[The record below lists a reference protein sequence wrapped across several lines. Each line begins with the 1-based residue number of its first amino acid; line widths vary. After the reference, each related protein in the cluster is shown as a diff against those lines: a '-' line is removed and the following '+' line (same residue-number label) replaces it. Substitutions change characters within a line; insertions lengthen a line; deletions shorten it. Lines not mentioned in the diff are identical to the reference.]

1 MASSASLAGRALL
14 ALLLLIVFYVLAI
27 GIALGMIGLGILQL
41 KIGGRVSPKLILICF
56 ATGGIILWSIIPRP
70 DKFEPPGPR
79 LDPRLQPELFA
90 FLEEIASAVGQAM
103 PVDVYLVPDVN
114 AFVTQRGGI
123 MGMGSKR
130 VMGLGLPLMQVLS
143 VNELRGV
150 IAHEFG
156 HFAGGD
162 TKLGPWIYKTRSALV
177 RTIVNLQGGITGWFF
192 LQYFKL
198 FLWITQA
205 ISRAQEYAADQHAAE
220 LVGSKAFESGLR
232 MTRGAAVAFNSYMD
246 SEYLPVLSAGFRPP
260 LAEGFASFLGSE
272 EIAKKLDELVEEAA
286 RTERSDPYDSHPALR
301 DRLAAIKSLPPG
313 QEKEEDPHAISLLGD
328 SLDALEKELLGM
340 VLGVR
345 ARKLEA
351 ISWQETTDKVTVPRW
366 KEMLAE
372 HGKALAGVTPAA
384 LADDPKRLSKI
395 GGSFAKG
402 APPSEFKRAGAALVG
417 TAIAY
422 ALIQRGYAAKDEVGK
437 STALEKDGVSVP
449 IFEKLGKLAEGE
461 LAPEKWKKL
470 CDQLEVADLDLG
482 SLVPA
487 NEPKTKTTRKRKL

>member
-14 ALLLLIVFYVLAI
+14 AVVLLIIFYALAI
-27 GIALGMIGLGILQL
+27 GISLGLFAIAYLHATTSS
-41 KIGGRVSPKLILICF
+41 RVYVKLVAGCVI
-56 ATGGIILWSIIPRP
+56 TGCVILWSIVPRP

-90 FLEEIASAVGQAM
+90 FLKKIADAVGQAM

-177 RTIVNLQGGITGWFF
+177 RTIVNLQGGIAGWFF

-260 LAEGFASFLGSE
+260 LAEGFATFLGSE
-272 EIAKKLDELVEEAA
+272 EIAKKLDELVEKAA
-286 RTERSDPYDSHPALR
+286 KSETSDPYDSHPALKER
-301 DRLAAIKSLPPG
+301 IRAIQSLPAG
-313 QEKEEDPHAISLLGD
+313 DEQEDDPHAISLLGE
-328 SLDALEKELLGM
+328 SVDALEKELVGM
-340 VLGVR
+340 VLGVK

-402 APPSEFKRAGAALVG
+402 APPAEFKRAGAALVG

-422 ALIQRGYAAKDEVGK
+422 ALIERGYTAKDEVGK
-437 STALEKDGVSVP
+437 STELTKDGVSVA

-470 CDQLEVADLDLG
+470 CDQLEIADLDLA

-487 NEPKTKTTRKRKL
+487 NEPKAKTTRKRKL